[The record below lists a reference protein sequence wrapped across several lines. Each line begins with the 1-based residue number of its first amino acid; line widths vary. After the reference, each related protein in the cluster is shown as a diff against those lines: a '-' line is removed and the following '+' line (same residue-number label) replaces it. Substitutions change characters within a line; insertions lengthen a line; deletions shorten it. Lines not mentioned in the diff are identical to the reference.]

1 VNKLLRRILWYGF
14 GVGLGVLL
22 VAFIYR
28 DRDFEC
34 SYFPNDRVL
43 TELYRKPVHGADSAI
58 WAAVGSD
65 STVLKAFLTLGEV
78 DFGESQTR
86 TRHDAVV
93 PAYWIDLEFQNRPW
107 RGLWEVRQDSAWLV
121 SLTSN

>member
-22 VAFIYR
+22 VAFIFR

-43 TELYRKPVHGADSAI
+43 AELHRKPLRGADSAL
-58 WAAVGSD
+58 WQAVGAD
-65 STVLKAFLTLGEV
+65 SSVLKAFLTLGEV
-78 DFGESQTR
+78 DFGASQTR
-86 TRHDAVV
+86 TRHEAEV
-93 PAYWIDLEFQNRPW
+93 PAYWIDLEFQDRTW
-107 RGLWEVRQDSAWLV
+107 RGLWEARNDSAWLV
-121 SLTSN
+121 SLAR

>member
-1 VNKLLRRILWYGF
+1 VKKLLRRILWYGF

-22 VAFIYR
+22 VAFIFK

-43 TELYRKPVHGADSAI
+43 AELHRKPFHGADSAV
-58 WAAVGSD
+58 WFAVGQD
-65 STVLKAFLTLGEV
+65 SSVLKAFLTLGEV
-78 DFGESQTR
+78 DFGASQTR
-86 TRHDAVV
+86 TRHDAAV
-93 PAYWIDLEFQNRPW
+93 PSYWIDLEFKDRTW

-121 SLTSN
+121 QLTSN

>member
-1 VNKLLRRILWYGF
+1 MKKLLRRILWYGF

-22 VAFIYR
+22 VAFIFR

-43 TELYRKPVHGADSAI
+43 AELHRKPVRGADSAL
-58 WAAVGSD
+58 WQAVGAD

-78 DFGESQTR
+78 DFGASQTR
-86 TRHDAVV
+86 TRHSAEV
-93 PAYWIDLEFQNRPW
+93 PAYWIDLEFQNREW
-107 RGLWEVRQDSAWLV
+107 HGLWEVRQDSAWLV
-121 SLTSN
+121 SMDRK

>member
-1 VNKLLRRILWYGF
+1 MKKLLRRILWYGF

-22 VAFIYR
+22 VAFIFR

-43 TELYRKPVHGADSAI
+43 AELHRKPVRGADSAL
-58 WAAVGSD
+58 WKAVGAD

-78 DFGESQTR
+78 DFGASQTR
-86 TRHDAVV
+86 TRHEAAV
-93 PAYWIDLEFQNRPW
+93 PATGSTSSFRTA
-107 RGLWEVRQDSAWLV
+107 RGAV
-121 SLTSN
+121 SGRCARIARGSSR

>member
-22 VAFIYR
+22 VAFIFR

-43 TELYRKPVHGADSAI
+43 AELHRKPVRGADSAL
-58 WAAVGSD
+58 WHSVGAD
-65 STVLKAFLTLGEV
+65 SSVLKAFLTLGEV
-78 DFGESQTR
+78 DFGASQTR
-86 TRHDAVV
+86 TRHEAEV
-93 PAYWIDLEFQNRPW
+93 PAYWIDLEFQDRTW
-107 RGLWEVRQDSAWLV
+107 RGLWEARNDSAWLV
-121 SLTSN
+121 SLAR

>member
-22 VAFIYR
+22 VAFIFR

-43 TELYRKPVHGADSAI
+43 AELHRKPVRGADSAL
-58 WAAVGSD
+58 WQAVGAD
-65 STVLKAFLTLGEV
+65 SSVLKAFLMLGEV
-78 DFGESQTR
+78 DFGASQTR
-86 TRHDAVV
+86 TRHEAEV
-93 PAYWIDLEFQNRPW
+93 PAYWIDLEFQDRTW
-107 RGLWEVRQDSAWLV
+107 RGLWEARNDSAWLV
-121 SLTSN
+121 SLAR

>member
-22 VAFIYR
+22 VAFIFR

-43 TELYRKPVHGADSAI
+43 AELHRKPVRGADSAL
-58 WAAVGSD
+58 WQAVGAD
-65 STVLKAFLTLGEV
+65 SSVLKAFLTLGEV
-78 DFGESQTR
+78 DFGASQTR
-86 TRHDAVV
+86 TRHEAEV
-93 PAYWIDLEFQNRPW
+93 PAYWIDLEFKDRTW
-107 RGLWEVRQDSAWLV
+107 RGLWEARNDSAWLV
-121 SLTSN
+121 SLAR

>member
-1 VNKLLRRILWYGF
+1 MNKVLRRLLWYGF

-22 VAFIYR
+22 VGFLFR

-43 TELYRKPVHGADSAI
+43 AELHRKPVRGADSAL
-58 WAAVGSD
+58 WNQMDADSAV
-65 STVLKAFLTLGEV
+65 LQAFLTLGEV

-86 TRHDAVV
+86 TRHDAPM
-93 PAYWIDLEFQNRPW
+93 PAYWIDLEFQGRRW
-107 RGLWEVRQDSAWLV
+107 RGLWEVRPDSAWLV
-121 SLTSN
+121 QLNPK